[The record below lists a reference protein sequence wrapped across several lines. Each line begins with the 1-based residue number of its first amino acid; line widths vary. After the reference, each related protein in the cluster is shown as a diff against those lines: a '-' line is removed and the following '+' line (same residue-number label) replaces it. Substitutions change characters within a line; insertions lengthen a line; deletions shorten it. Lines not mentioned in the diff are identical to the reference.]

1 MKKRMINTAVLLF
14 ALIVFLFSSGFGPL
28 FHTSSLAAWGKS
40 CSSASVNE
48 NRRWN
53 VVLQNGS
60 DVPPFVGKRIKE
72 LLLKVPNVGR
82 VIVRPSSD
90 SFGNLPR
97 RSFIISL
104 GEASGARLLIDDTEL
119 ANLGSEAF
127 IVRSG
132 EISGRRAIVARGNPP
147 VPDRYNLGVN
157 RGVLYGAYALLE
169 KIGFAFLHPFEPFVP
184 QALLPPSGE
193 VNLIEKPYWP
203 MRGIHIHTM
212 HPIELT
218 NLLNGWG
225 KSGPDDEDGWREMLQ
240 EWKLFLEWE
249 IANRQN
255 MVEWVPLAASSW
267 EEFASSQ
274 IRKERFSELVRI
286 AHKWGIAVGVDVP
299 FALQQQHA
307 WTAIRERGE
316 LESELSQIRSRID
329 WVMEAGF
336 DFLGSEMGTSEFVPT
351 EDVRMVA
358 WMDEAARYLDEHY
371 GGKRMYMKIHCST
384 GQKATNYLD
393 PETGEP
399 LNYNFL
405 AHYADTRLG
414 VMPHSVQFYSLDDP
428 APTYGNKD
436 FGYMR
441 EFLQE
446 EAGVREVLWHP
457 ESAYW
462 CTFDIDMPLFFPLY
476 AERRL
481 YDLRAIARDE
491 LEGKVGRGEYAGSRI
506 NGQMLFSSGWEWGY
520 WLNDVIAA
528 RAAWNPQMDEISD
541 RRAFRKALES
551 VVKIFGSAKNELRKI
566 LMDIVKAEHDLLVL
580 GKVGGRKPF
589 QITKRNGQ
597 GYLEGWDSL
606 DDLGDLIGILPFID
620 PIHAQPDR
628 LQPVGLYDL
637 FEKSPPYSEVRPLLR
652 EMADTFLALSRRLS
666 SVDQMVP
673 HSARKYFE
681 ELKDAMEITA
691 LRAVQI
697 YGLYDYIYLWDQ
709 PKSFR
714 RLRLESARDALDSAM
729 QIAARA
735 AGRYRVEPERVAGWY
750 YNPTS
755 YGFGYLWT
763 AKTLWYWWRDEG
775 KAVMQPL
782 RPGFMN
788 IANPIDQAIGEGPL
802 NDFAIWLR
810 RLGDCI
816 FPGLFE
822 IAGAPKAEPDIGK
835 VKNWIRSF

>member
-1 MKKRMINTAVLLF
+1 MRKDRFNRAIFLF
-14 ALIVFLFSSGFGPL
+14 ALVLFLFSSVL
-28 FHTSSLAAWGKS
+28 L
-40 CSSASVNE
+40 SASRALPRVDQEKSNSLSNVSVN
-48 NRRWN
+48 RAWK
-53 VVLQNGS
+53 VVLQTGR
-60 DVPPFVGKRIKE
+60 DVPPFVGERLRE
-72 LLLKVPNVGR
+72 LLLEISNVNGIIER
-82 VIVRPSSD
+82 SFSD
-90 SFGNLPR
+90 SLENLPR
-97 RSFIISL
+97 RSLIISL
-104 GEASGARLLIDDTEL
+104 GDASGARLLIGDAEL
-119 ANLGSEAF
+119 EPLGSEAF

-132 EISGRRAIVARGNPP
+132 EIYGRRAIAARGNPP

-169 KIGFAFLHPFEPFVP
+169 EIGFAFLHPLKPHIPKV
-184 QALLPPSGE
+184 LVLPPRN
-193 VNLIEKPYWP
+193 VNLVEKPYWP

-225 KSGPDDEDGWREMLQ
+225 KRGPGDNEGWREMLP
-240 EWKLFLEWE
+240 EWRLFLEWE

-255 MVEWVPLAASSW
+255 MVEWVPLAALSW

-274 IRKERFSELVRI
+274 IRKERFSELVRM
-286 AHKWGIAVGVDVP
+286 AHEWGIAVGVDVP
-299 FALQQQHA
+299 LALQQQHA
-307 WTAIRERGE
+307 WFAIRNRGD
-316 LESELSQIRSRID
+316 LESELAQIRSRID
-329 WVMEAGF
+329 WLMEAGF
-336 DFLGSEMGTSEFVPT
+336 DFLGSEMGTSEFLPT
-351 EDVRMVA
+351 DDVRMVA
-358 WMDEAARYLDEHY
+358 WMDEAARYLDERH

-384 GQKATNYLD
+384 GQKATNYID

-405 AHYADTRLG
+405 AHYADSRLG

-481 YDLRAIARDE
+481 YDLRTIARDE
-491 LEGKVGRGEYAGSRI
+491 LEGRVGRGKYAGSRI

-528 RAAWNPQMDEISD
+528 RAAWNPHMRTKSD
-541 RRAFRKALES
+541 RMAFRKALDP
-551 VVKIFGSAKNELRKI
+551 VVKIFGGAKDELRKI
-566 LMDIVKAEHDLLVL
+566 LMDIVESERDLLIL
-580 GKVGGRKPF
+580 GKVGGLKPSGV
-589 QITKRNGQ
+589 IKRNGQ

-606 DDLGDLIGILPFID
+606 DDLGDIIGILPFVD

-628 LQPVGLYDL
+628 LQPVGIYDL
-637 FEKSPPYSEVRPLLR
+637 FEPTPAYSEVRPLLR
-652 EMADTFLALSRRLS
+652 GMADTFLALFNRFRSL
-666 SVDQMVP
+666 DEMIP
-673 HSARKYFE
+673 PSAREYFD

-691 LRAVQI
+691 LRAAQI
-697 YGLYDYIYLWDQ
+697 YGLYDYIYLWGES
-709 PKSFR
+709 PSFR
-714 RLRLESARDALDSAM
+714 RSRLESARCALDRAM
-729 QIAARA
+729 QIAAGA
-735 AGRYRVEPERVAGWY
+735 ARRYRVEPERVTGWY

-763 AKTLWYWWRDEG
+763 VKTLWYWWRDEG

-802 NDFAIWLR
+802 NDFAVWLR

-816 FPGLFE
+816 LPGLFE
-822 IAGAPKAEPDIGK
+822 IAGAPKTEPDIGRI
-835 VKNWIRSF
+835 KNWIRSF